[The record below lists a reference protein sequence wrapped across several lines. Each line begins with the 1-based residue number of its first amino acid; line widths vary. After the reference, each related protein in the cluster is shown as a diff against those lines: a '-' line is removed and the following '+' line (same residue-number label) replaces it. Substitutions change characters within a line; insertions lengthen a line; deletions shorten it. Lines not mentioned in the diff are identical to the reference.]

1 MDYHI
6 GENHKR
12 ELTFIK
18 HRFST
23 ILKLL
28 LSHVDVEETAIMRLH
43 LSVCL
48 QQNLKPSIEIK
59 LSMVYFEE
67 INFEYF
73 SVTLSHFPDQFHQSV
88 IQNHVVQINVV
99 PVV

>member
-1 MDYHI
+1 M
-6 GENHKR
+6 
-12 ELTFIK
+12 
-18 HRFST
+18 
-23 ILKLL
+23 
-28 LSHVDVEETAIMRLH
+28 EETAIMRLC

-48 QQNLKPSIEIK
+48 QQNLKLSIEIK
-59 LSMVYFEE
+59 LRVIYFEE

-73 SVTLSHFPDQFHQSV
+73 SVTRSHFPDQFHQSV